1 MEEPGKLLS
10 LLILGRGSLE
20 TIRFLVV
27 AFSKDE
33 EVRLSC
39 QPGTSVLKVLWQEL
53 QKGTAGR
60 EIKEIHTECMCV
72 WRVWCIWQRQTWDR
86 DVPPRKATNAIWH
99 SVFSQPARPCLHAR
113 VGCMQM
119 SGWGHSLHKRRLTLT
134 KNKDWQLG
142 PEQARALL
150 LGSAQT
156 AVGTLGFSPAMD
168 LNMTLRCSIPKK
180 IPPIFMLGVN

>member
-1 MEEPGKLLS
+1 MEEPGKSLS
-10 LLILGRGSLE
+10 LLILGKGSLE

-39 QPGTSVLKVLWQEL
+39 QPGTSVLKVLWQGL

-86 DVPPRKATNAIWH
+86 DVPPGKLQTPFGIPC
-99 SVFSQPARPCLHAR
+99 SPSQPGL
-113 VGCMQM
+113 VYMQ
-119 SGWGHSLHKRRLTLT
+119 GWAACKC
-134 KNKDWQLG
+134 
-142 PEQARALL
+142 RA
-150 LGSAQT
+150 GGIVCT
-156 AVGTLGFSPAMD
+156 RED
-168 LNMTLRCSIPKK
+168 
-180 IPPIFMLGVN
+180 